1 MDRFHIDRRVISDM
15 RYDDVQGGNQRIAE
29 LVKEYPERLIGCA
42 VLNPALST
50 ILEDTRH
57 ACSLKEIRMIEFD
70 SYRHGYAPD
79 DCPVLDEVFAM
90 LQERGLIVKVFSGI
104 SAKALPHQWERYTRR
119 YPQIPFIYLHMGCF
133 DYGYSCVDIVKRNKN
148 AYVETSNQYEM
159 QILKKA
165 FRQLREEQ
173 IVFGTTYPQRFTK
186 NAVEVFDL
194 FDLKEDQLQMFTEE
208 NAKRLLQM

>member
-1 MDRFHIDRRVISDM
+1 MIDIHSHLKTDSGKGSVQELLQDMDRFHIDRRVISDM

-79 DCPVLDEVFAM
+79 DCPVLM
-90 LQERGLIVKVFSGI
+90 RCSQCCR
-104 SAKALPHQWERYTRR
+104 
-119 YPQIPFIYLHMGCF
+119 
-133 DYGYSCVDIVKRNKN
+133 
-148 AYVETSNQYEM
+148 
-159 QILKKA
+159 
-165 FRQLREEQ
+165 
-173 IVFGTTYPQRFTK
+173 
-186 NAVEVFDL
+186 NAV
-194 FDLKEDQLQMFTEE
+194 
-208 NAKRLLQM
+208 

>member
-1 MDRFHIDRRVISDM
+1 MIDIHSHLKTDSGEGSVQKLLRDMDRFHINRRVISDM
-15 RYDDVQGGNQRIAE
+15 RYDDVQDGNQKIAE

-90 LQERGLIVKVFSGI
+90 LQERGLPVLAQRPCRISGNRI
-104 SAKALPHQWERYTRR
+104 QEDIRKYRLSICIWDALITGTAAW
-119 YPQIPFIYLHMGCF
+119 
-133 DYGYSCVDIVKRNKN
+133 
-148 AYVETSNQYEM
+148 
-159 QILKKA
+159 IL
-165 FRQLREEQ
+165 
-173 IVFGTTYPQRFTK
+173 
-186 NAVEVFDL
+186 
-194 FDLKEDQLQMFTEE
+194 
-208 NAKRLLQM
+208 